1 MRNKKSGFT
10 LVELLIVIF
19 LLGIVA
25 AIGAN
30 SWNRYVQ
37 NTNFRTAA
45 REIEAD
51 IKQMKEIRI
60 SNAAA
65 AVCTITFDVGLNTYT
80 KFATGLINET
90 KSPATLH
97 ETNTNIHLASV
108 NGAAGVSTITFT
120 ERGLLSPNMGSIV
133 LKNNPDR
140 NSTAT
145 ITYSATGRTYV
156 TFDMQ

>member
-10 LVELLIVIF
+10 LIELLIVVL

-25 AIGAN
+25 AIGAG
-30 SWNRYVQ
+30 SWNRYIQ
-37 NTNFRTAA
+37 NTHFREAA

-51 IKQMKEIRI
+51 IKQMKESKITNPAI
-60 SNAAA
+60 PH
-65 AVCTITFDVGLNTYT
+65 TITFNVALNSYD
-80 KFATGLINET
+80 
-90 KSPATLH
+90 KSGITDQIKTPASFGR
-97 ETNTNIHLASV
+97 NIHLSAV
-108 NGAAGVSTITFT
+108 NLGGPSIITFT
-120 ERGLLSPNMGSIV
+120 DRGLLTPNAGSIV